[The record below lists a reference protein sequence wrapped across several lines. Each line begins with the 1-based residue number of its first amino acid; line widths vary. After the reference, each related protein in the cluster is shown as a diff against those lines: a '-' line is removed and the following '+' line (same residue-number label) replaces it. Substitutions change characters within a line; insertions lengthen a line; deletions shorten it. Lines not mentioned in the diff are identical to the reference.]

1 MKGFIRF
8 ILITYVLIFGN
19 FGLLNSLCAQN
30 TVSLYLID
38 KGWNLDTNIIE
49 LRATHFQ
56 RVGTMHFSLKELNN
70 QGDFAGIDQIQLMN
84 FQPGVN
90 STYNS
95 ISKTIS
101 VSWDVLFINGF
112 NIPDGQ
118 LVFRILWK
126 SNPALPHCYEFVQ
139 SPIPTEIKDPNLVPQ
154 IVKLYNSCDA
164 FVSVPSFF
172 NAFIDVNKNC
182 NFEFQEE
189 LFTQY
194 TILDSFNNQ
203 ISTYKNPQNLFYS
216 KQEFGLHFYKIIPV
230 TSLWTACNNYQTIL
244 IDSTSKIIALSY
256 GMQAAIDCPELSI
269 EINTPIVRR
278 CVDYNYYLHYENI
291 GTLAADSAKV
301 IVKLDPFM
309 TFKGASI
316 PILNFQKPFVEFYI
330 GKVDVF
336 KNGNFT
342 ITVNIDCDSTII
354 GQTHC
359 VSAEI
364 VPHKD
369 CIIPAN
375 WSGASI
381 QLDAK
386 CEDGKNKFRIQNVG
400 TQDMPDPVQYWIVED
415 DIMPGL
421 KKDIKLNKGS
431 FFDIEYPANGKTY
444 RLITDQ
450 VKNHPGLSYPSRAI
464 EACGKNGNGGI
475 STGYYLMFP
484 ENEEDPNIA
493 IDCQA
498 SRGSFDPNDK
508 SASPIGYQSDH
519 FIESHRTLEY
529 KIRFQNTGNDTA
541 FKVVI
546 VDTLSEWLDLSTLKI
561 LNASHPFSFSL
572 INRVLSFRFD
582 PIYLP
587 YQSIDDAN
595 SQGFVQY
602 SIKPYS
608 KAALGTRLPNTA
620 SIYFDFNTP
629 IQTNTTFHTLN
640 RDFIIVSI
648 KAADPSILNVNIYP
662 NPGTDY
668 LILETDQLS
677 PEKDIQLSD
686 LNGRVLLNQKWNGN
700 RCIVQLNDAFKSGTY
715 ILNIYEKAKLL
726 YRATIALKTKN

>member
-8 ILITYVLIFGN
+8 IIITSVLILGN
-19 FGLLNSLCAQN
+19 FGFLNCVFAQN

-139 SPIPTEIKDPNLVPQ
+139 SPLPTEIKDPNLVPQ
-154 IVKLYNSCDA
+154 IVKLFNSCDA

-172 NAFIDVNKNC
+172 NAYIDLNKNC
-182 NFEFQEE
+182 TYEFQEE
-189 LFTQY
+189 LFTHY

-216 KQEFGLHFYKIIPV
+216 KQEFGLHYYKIIPV
-230 TSLWTACNNYQTIL
+230 TSLWAACNNYQTIL
-244 IDSTSKIIALSY
+244 IDSTAKIIALSY
-256 GMQAAIDCPELSI
+256 GMQSVVDCPELSI

-291 GTLAADSAKV
+291 GTLATDSAKV

-316 PILNFQKPFVEFYI
+316 PVLNFQAPFVEFFI
-330 GKVDVF
+330 GRVDVF
-336 KNGNFT
+336 KNGNFS
-342 ITVNIDCDSTII
+342 ITVNIDCDSTIT
-354 GQTHC
+354 GQAHC

-364 VPHKD
+364 LPHKD

-375 WSGASI
+375 WSGARI
-381 QLDAK
+381 DLDAK
-386 CEDGKNKFRIQNVG
+386 CEGGKNKFRIQNVG

-431 FFDIEYPANGKTY
+431 FFDIEYPGNGKTY

-450 VKNHPGLSYPSRAI
+450 VKNHPGLSYPSLAI

-519 FIESHRTLEY
+519 FIESQRTIEY
-529 KIRFQNTGNDTA
+529 KVRFQNTGNDTA

-546 VDTLSEWLDLSTLKI
+546 VDTLSEWMDLSTLKI

-587 YQSIDDAN
+587 YQSIDDPN

-602 SIKPYS
+602 SIRPDS
-608 KAALGTRLPNTA
+608 KAPLETKIPNTA

-648 KAADPSILNVNIYP
+648 NAADPSILNVNIYP

-668 LILETDQLS
+668 LILETDKLS
-677 PEKDIQLSD
+677 PEKDIQFSD
-686 LNGRVLLNQKWNGN
+686 LSGRVLLNQKWIGN
-700 RCIVQLNDAFKSGTY
+700 RCIIQLNDAFKSGTY

>member
-1 MKGFIRF
+1 MNRSIRI
-8 ILITYVLIFGN
+8 ILSTSILIFGI
-19 FGLLNSLCAQN
+19 FGFLNALIAQN

-56 RVGTMHFSLKELNN
+56 RVGTMHFSLKEINN
-70 QGDFAGIDQIQLMN
+70 QGDFAGVDQIQLMN

-90 STYNS
+90 ITYNS

-126 SNPALPHCYEFVQ
+126 SNPNLAHCYEFVQ
-139 SPIPTEIKDPNLVPQ
+139 SPLPTEIKDPNLISQ

-164 FVSVPSFF
+164 LLNVPSFF
-172 NAFIDVNKNC
+172 SAYIDINKNC
-182 NFEFQEE
+182 NYEFQED

-203 ISTYKNPQNLFYS
+203 INTYKNPQNLFYT
-216 KQEFGLHFYKIIPV
+216 KQEFGLHYYKILPV
-230 TSLWTACNNYQTIL
+230 TSLWTSCTNFQTVL
-244 IDSTSKIIALSY
+244 VDSTTKIIGLSY
-256 GMQAAIDCPELSI
+256 GMQPVVDCPELSV

-278 CVDYNYYLHYENI
+278 CVDYSYYIHYENI
-291 GTLAADSAKV
+291 GTLAADSVKV
-301 IVKLDPFM
+301 IIKLDPFM
-309 TFKGASI
+309 SLKGASI
-316 PILNFQKPFVEFYI
+316 PISNFQAPYAEFLI
-330 GKVDVF
+330 GKLDIF
-336 KNGNFT
+336 KHGNFS
-342 ITVNIDCDSTII
+342 ITVNIDCDSTSI

-364 VPHKD
+364 LPHKD

-381 QLDAK
+381 KLDAK
-386 CEDGKNKFRIQNVG
+386 CENGKNKFRIQNIG

-421 KKDIKLNKGS
+421 KKDIKLNKAS

-450 VKNHPGLSYPSRAI
+450 VKNHPGLSYPSIAL
-464 EACGKNGNGGI
+464 EACGKNGSGGI
-475 STGYYLMFP
+475 STGYFLMFP
-484 ENEEDPNIA
+484 EDEEDPNIA

-498 SRGSFDPNDK
+498 SRSSFDPNDK
-508 SASPIGYQSDH
+508 TASPVGYQSEH
-519 FIESHRTLEY
+519 YIESQRTLEY

-546 VDTLSEWLDLSTLKI
+546 VDTLSEWMDLSTLKI

-572 INRVLSFRFD
+572 INRVLSFRLD

-602 SIKPYS
+602 SIRPNA
-608 KAALGTRLPNTA
+608 KAPLETKLPNTA
-620 SIYFDFNTP
+620 SIYFDFNPP
-629 IQTNTTFHTLN
+629 IQTNTTLHTIN

-648 KAADPSILNVNIYP
+648 KVADPSILNVNIYP

-677 PEKDIQLSD
+677 PEKDIQLCD
-686 LNGRVLLNQKWNGN
+686 LNGRVLLTQKWIGQQS
-700 RCIVQLNDAFKSGTY
+700 ILQLNDRFQSGTY
-715 ILNIYEKAKLL
+715 ILNIYEKSKLL